1 MTYKLF
7 DVLVHYNALVV
18 ADNYDDAYFKAR
30 DLVGEI
36 VYREEPEIEV
46 VDEIENITSEWSG
59 TIPYGGDGVMT
70 CDQILAM
77 TSEEKK
83 EKLIDEMSDE
93 VKKRILSK
101 MTLSDIV
108 NLLNKPV
115 DELAH

>member
-1 MTYKLF
+1 MNYKLF

-18 ADNYDDAYFKAR
+18 ADDYDDVYSKAR
-30 DLVGEI
+30 DLVDEI